1 MKLYIDEDK
10 DKKKFTLMPCWNI
23 LKAED
28 KWAARMVEI
37 AEVEKPEKAKK
48 NQKTTKVSRPRDEEG
63 TNTEKKQSQMMLG
76 KKHKLEKG
84 QMELRR

>member
-23 LKAED
+23 LKGED

-37 AEVEKPEKAKK
+37 AEVEKLEKAKK
-48 NQKTTKVSRPRDEEG
+48 NQKATKVSRPRDEEG
-63 TNTEKKQSQMMLG
+63 TNTEKAVTDDVG
-76 KKHKLEKG
+76 E
-84 QMELRR
+84 ET